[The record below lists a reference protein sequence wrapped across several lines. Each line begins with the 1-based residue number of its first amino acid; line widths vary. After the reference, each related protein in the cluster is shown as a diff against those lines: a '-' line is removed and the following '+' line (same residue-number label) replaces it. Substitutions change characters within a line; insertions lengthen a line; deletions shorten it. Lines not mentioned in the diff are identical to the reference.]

1 MRTPPESAGDI
12 LDAGAPGLARLTDL
26 VQSLHTLG
34 LESGCCVADVRARY
48 DEERTLSLPALAD
61 DAATTRSLA
70 TSLGRRTDE
79 QRRLLQQLDESW
91 DGSAA
96 DRARAELTATVRSG
110 VALCASLTD
119 LAVALESA
127 ATAIAA
133 ALREKARVVGELAE
147 GTVDGR
153 TRDEIDTIV
162 AGASGGPHGP
172 SPEEHARWFGN
183 PPGGDVGDPPG
194 GNLGDPPGGNLGD
207 PPGGN
212 LGDPPGGDVSDPAA
226 ECRRWME
233 ERLVPAVR
241 DAVDVVLGAC
251 EEAVRRI
258 AGSVTD
264 LATTTERVADDAG
277 AAAAGVSGAGTVA
290 PVVDDGS
297 TQHGPSDPPNQ
308 GALLTVPGIRPG
320 ERRREHTPGPVEADR
335 RQDENDEGGA
345 GVVLA
350 EAGPL

>member
-1 MRTPPESAGDI
+1 MRTSPESAGDI
-12 LDAGAPGLARLTDL
+12 LDVGAPGLTRLTEL
-26 VQSLHTLG
+26 VQSLHALG
-34 LESGCCVADVRARY
+34 LESGCCVADIRARY
-48 DEERTLSLPALAD
+48 DEERTLSLPALSD

-79 QRRLLQQLDESW
+79 QRRLLLQLDDSW

-96 DRARAELTATVRSG
+96 DRARAELTATVRAG

-133 ALREKARVVGELAE
+133 ALREKARVVGDLAE

-162 AGASGGPHGP
+162 AGASGSPHGP
-172 SPEEHARWFGN
+172 TPEQHTGWFGDL
-183 PPGGDVGDPPG
+183 PGSDVA
-194 GNLGDPPGGNLGD
+194 
-207 PPGGN
+207 
-212 LGDPPGGDVSDPAA
+212 DPAA
-226 ECRRWME
+226 ECRKWVE
-233 ERLVPAVR
+233 ERLVPAGR
-241 DAVDVVLGAC
+241 DAVAVVLGAC
-251 EEAVRRI
+251 EEAGRRI

-264 LATTTERVADDAG
+264 LATTTERVAEGAG
-277 AAAAGVSGAGTVA
+277 AAVGASGAGTVA

-297 TQHGPSDPPNQ
+297 MQHGPSDPPNQ

-320 ERRREHTPGPVEADR
+320 ERRREHASGPLEDDR
-335 RQDENDEGGA
+335 RQDENDEGDT

>member
-1 MRTPPESAGDI
+1 MRTSPESAGDI
-12 LDAGAPGLARLTDL
+12 LDAGAPGLARLIDL

-48 DEERTLSLPALAD
+48 DEERALSLPALAD
-61 DAATTRSLA
+61 DAVTTRSLA

-96 DRARAELTATVRSG
+96 DRARAELTTTVRAG

-127 ATAIAA
+127 ATAIVA
-133 ALREKARVVGELAE
+133 ALREKARVVGDLAE
-147 GTVDGR
+147 RTVDGR

-172 SPEEHARWFGN
+172 SPEEHARWFG
-183 PPGGDVGDPPG
+183 DPPG
-194 GNLGDPPGGNLGD
+194 SNVG
-207 PPGGN
+207 
-212 LGDPPGGDVSDPAA
+212 DPAA
-226 ECRRWME
+226 ECRRWVE

-241 DAVDVVLGAC
+241 DAVAVVLGAC
-251 EEAVRRI
+251 EEAGHRI
-258 AGSVTD
+258 AGTVTD
-264 LATTTERVADDAG
+264 LATTTERVAEG
-277 AAAAGVSGAGTVA
+277 AGVAVGASGAGTVA
-290 PVVDDGS
+290 PVVDDG
-297 TQHGPSDPPNQ
+297 TMRHGPSDPPNQ

-320 ERRREHTPGPVEADR
+320 ERRREHASGPVEDDH
-335 RQDENDEGGA
+335 RQDENDAGDA

>member
-1 MRTPPESAGDI
+1 MRTSPESAGDI
-12 LDAGAPGLARLTDL
+12 LDAGAPGLARLIDL

-48 DEERTLSLPALAD
+48 DEERALSLPALAD
-61 DAATTRSLA
+61 DAVTTRSLA

-96 DRARAELTATVRSG
+96 DRARAELTTTVRAG

-133 ALREKARVVGELAE
+133 ALREKARVVGDLAE
-147 GTVDGR
+147 RAVDGR

-172 SPEEHARWFGN
+172 SPEEHARWFGD
-183 PPGGDVGDPPG
+183 PPGSNVGDPPG
-194 GNLGDPPGGNLGD
+194 SNVGDPPGSNVG
-207 PPGGN
+207 
-212 LGDPPGGDVSDPAA
+212 DPAA
-226 ECRRWME
+226 ECRRWVE

-241 DAVDVVLGAC
+241 DAVAVVLGAC
-251 EEAVRRI
+251 EEAGHRI
-258 AGSVTD
+258 AGTVTD
-264 LATTTERVADDAG
+264 LATTTERVAEG
-277 AAAAGVSGAGTVA
+277 AGVAVGASGAGTVA
-290 PVVDDGS
+290 PVVDDG
-297 TQHGPSDPPNQ
+297 TMRHGPSDPPNQ

-320 ERRREHTPGPVEADR
+320 ERRREHASGPVEDDH
-335 RQDENDEGGA
+335 RQDENDAGDA

>member
-26 VQSLHTLG
+26 VQSLRALG

-207 PPGGN
+207 PPGG
-212 LGDPPGGDVSDPAA
+212 DVSDPAA

-251 EEAVRRI
+251 EEAGRRI

-264 LATTTERVADDAG
+264 LATTTERAADDAG
-277 AAAAGVSGAGTVA
+277 AAAAGVSGAGTVV

-320 ERRREHTPGPVEADR
+320 ERRREHTSGPVEADR

>member
-12 LDAGAPGLARLTDL
+12 LDAGAPGLARLTGL
-26 VQSLHTLG
+26 VQSLRALG

-183 PPGGDVGDPPG
+183 PPGGDV
-194 GNLGDPPGGNLGD
+194 
-207 PPGGN
+207 
-212 LGDPPGGDVSDPAA
+212 SDPAA

-251 EEAVRRI
+251 EEAGRRI

-264 LATTTERVADDAG
+264 LATTTERAADDAG
-277 AAAAGVSGAGTVA
+277 AAAAGVSGAGTVV

>member
-1 MRTPPESAGDI
+1 MRTSPESAGDI
-12 LDAGAPGLARLTDL
+12 LDVGAPGLTRLTEL
-26 VQSLHTLG
+26 VQSLHALG
-34 LESGCCVADVRARY
+34 LESGCCVADIRARY
-48 DEERTLSLPALAD
+48 DEERTLSLPALSD

-79 QRRLLQQLDESW
+79 QRRLLLQLDDSW

-96 DRARAELTATVRSG
+96 DRARAELTATVRAG

-133 ALREKARVVGELAE
+133 ALREKARVVGDLAE

-162 AGASGGPHGP
+162 AGASGSPHGP
-172 SPEEHARWFGN
+172 TPEQHTRWFGD

-194 GNLGDPPGGNLGD
+194 C
-207 PPGGN
+207 
-212 LGDPPGGDVSDPAA
+212 DVADPAA
-226 ECRRWME
+226 ECRRWVE
-233 ERLVPAVR
+233 ERLAPAVR

-251 EEAVRRI
+251 EEAGRRI

-264 LATTTERVADDAG
+264 LATTTERVAEGAG
-277 AAAAGVSGAGTVA
+277 AAVGASGAGTVA

-297 TQHGPSDPPNQ
+297 MQHGPSDPPNQ

-320 ERRREHTPGPVEADR
+320 ERRREHASGPLEDDR
-335 RQDENDEGGA
+335 RQDENDEGDT

>member
-1 MRTPPESAGDI
+1 MRTPPESTGDI

-26 VQSLHTLG
+26 VQSLHALG

-96 DRARAELTATVRSG
+96 DRARAELTSTVRAG
-110 VALCASLTD
+110 VALCVSLTD

-133 ALREKARVVGELAE
+133 ALREKARVVGDLAE
-147 GTVDGR
+147 GAVDGR

-172 SPEEHARWFGN
+172 SPEEHARWFG
-183 PPGGDVGDPPG
+183 
-194 GNLGDPPGGNLGD
+194 
-207 PPGGN
+207 
-212 LGDPPGGDVSDPAA
+212 DPPGGDVVDPAA
-226 ECRRWME
+226 ECRKWVE
-233 ERLVPAVR
+233 ECLVPAVR
-241 DAVDVVLGAC
+241 DAVDMVLGAC
-251 EEAVRRI
+251 EEAGRRI

-264 LATTTERVADDAG
+264 LATTTERVADDVG
-277 AAAAGVSGAGTVA
+277 AAAGASGAVTVA
-290 PVVDDGS
+290 PVVDDG
-297 TQHGPSDPPNQ
+297 TMQHGPSDPPNQ
-308 GALLTVPGIRPG
+308 GALLTVPGIRPS
-320 ERRREHTPGPVEADR
+320 ERRREHASGPVEADR
-335 RQDENDEGGA
+335 RQDENDEGDA
-345 GVVLA
+345 AVVLA

>member
-1 MRTPPESAGDI
+1 M
-12 LDAGAPGLARLTDL
+12 
-26 VQSLHTLG
+26 
-34 LESGCCVADVRARY
+34 
-48 DEERTLSLPALAD
+48 
-61 DAATTRSLA
+61 
-70 TSLGRRTDE
+70 
-79 QRRLLQQLDESW
+79 
-91 DGSAA
+91 
-96 DRARAELTATVRSG
+96 
-110 VALCASLTD
+110 ALCASLTD

-183 PPGGDVGDPPG
+183 PPGGDV
-194 GNLGDPPGGNLGD
+194 GD

>member
-26 VQSLHTLG
+26 VQSLHALG
-34 LESGCCVADVRARY
+34 LESGCCVAGVRARY

-207 PPGGN
+207 PPGG
-212 LGDPPGGDVSDPAA
+212 DVSDPAA

-277 AAAAGVSGAGTVA
+277 AATAGVSGPGRWL
-290 PVVDDGS
+290 PSS
-297 TQHGPSDPPNQ
+297 TTG
-308 GALLTVPGIRPG
+308 
-320 ERRREHTPGPVEADR
+320 RRSTDR
-335 RQDENDEGGA
+335 ATRRIK
-345 GVVLA
+345 VHC
-350 EAGPL
+350 

>member
-26 VQSLHTLG
+26 VQSLHALG

-96 DRARAELTATVRSG
+96 DRARAELTVTVRSG

-183 PPGGDVGDPPG
+183 PPGG
-194 GNLGDPPGGNLGD
+194 
-207 PPGGN
+207 N
-212 LGDPPGGDVSDPAA
+212 LGDPPGGDVADPAA

-251 EEAVRRI
+251 EEAGLRI

>member
-1 MRTPPESAGDI
+1 MRTSPESAGEI
-12 LDAGAPGLARLTDL
+12 LDAGAPGLARLTEL
-26 VQSLHTLG
+26 VQSLHALG

-48 DEERTLSLPALAD
+48 DEERTLALPALAD

-79 QRRLLQQLDESW
+79 QRRLLLQLDDSW

-96 DRARAELTATVRSG
+96 DRARAELTATVRAG

-133 ALREKARVVGELAE
+133 ALREKARVVGDLAE

-162 AGASGGPHGP
+162 AGASGIPHGP
-172 SPEEHARWFGN
+172 TPEQHTRWFGDPPGCDVGD

-194 GNLGDPPGGNLGD
+194 GDVGDPPGC
-207 PPGGN
+207 
-212 LGDPPGGDVSDPAA
+212 DVADPAA
-226 ECRRWME
+226 ECRKWVE
-233 ERLVPAVR
+233 EHLAPAVR
-241 DAVDVVLGAC
+241 YAVDVVLGAC
-251 EEAVRRI
+251 EEAGRRI

-264 LATTTERVADDAG
+264 LATTTERVAEG
-277 AAAAGVSGAGTVA
+277 AGVAVGASGAGTVA
-290 PVVDDGS
+290 PVVDNGS
-297 TQHGPSDPPNQ
+297 MQHGPSDPPNQ
-308 GALLTVPGIRPG
+308 GALPPVPGIRPG
-320 ERRREHTPGPVEADR
+320 ERRREHASGPLEGDR
-335 RQDENDEGGA
+335 RQDENDEGDT

>member
-26 VQSLHTLG
+26 VQSLHALG

-194 GNLGDPPGGNLGD
+194 GNLGDPPGG
-207 PPGGN
+207 
-212 LGDPPGGDVSDPAA
+212 DVSDPAA

>member
-183 PPGGDVGDPPG
+183 PPGG
-194 GNLGDPPGGNLGD
+194 
-207 PPGGN
+207 N
-212 LGDPPGGDVSDPAA
+212 LGDPPGGDVADPAA

-251 EEAVRRI
+251 EEAGRRI

>member
-26 VQSLHTLG
+26 VQSLHALG
-34 LESGCCVADVRARY
+34 LGSGCCVADVRARY
-48 DEERTLSLPALAD
+48 DEERTLSLPALSD

-96 DRARAELTATVRSG
+96 DRARAELTSTVRAG

-133 ALREKARVVGELAE
+133 ALREKARVVGDLAE

-172 SPEEHARWFGN
+172 SPEEHARWFGD

-194 GNLGDPPGGNLGD
+194 G
-207 PPGGN
+207 
-212 LGDPPGGDVSDPAA
+212 DVVDPAA
-226 ECRRWME
+226 ECRRWAE

-241 DAVDVVLGAC
+241 DAVDMVLGAC
-251 EEAVRRI
+251 EEAGRRI
-258 AGSVTD
+258 AGTVTD
-264 LATTTERVADDAG
+264 LATTTERVAEGAG
-277 AAAAGVSGAGTVA
+277 AAVGASGAGTVA

-297 TQHGPSDPPNQ
+297 MQHGPSDPPNQ

-320 ERRREHTPGPVEADR
+320 ERRREHASGPVEDDR
-335 RQDENDEGGA
+335 RQGENDEGDA

>member
-26 VQSLHTLG
+26 VQSLHALG

-48 DEERTLSLPALAD
+48 DEERTLALPALAD

-79 QRRLLQQLDESW
+79 QRRLLLQLDESW

-96 DRARAELTATVRSG
+96 DRARAELTATVRAG
-110 VALCASLTD
+110 VALCSSLTD

-133 ALREKARVVGELAE
+133 ALREKARVVGDLAE

-162 AGASGGPHGP
+162 AGASGSPHGP
-172 SPEEHARWFGN
+172 SPEEHARWFGD
-183 PPGGDVGDPPG
+183 PPGCDVGDPPG
-194 GNLGDPPGGNLGD
+194 G
-207 PPGGN
+207 
-212 LGDPPGGDVSDPAA
+212 DVADPAA
-226 ECRRWME
+226 DCRRWVE

-251 EEAVRRI
+251 EEAGRRI

-264 LATTTERVADDAG
+264 LATTTERVAEGAG
-277 AAAAGVSGAGTVA
+277 AAGGASGTGTVA

-297 TQHGPSDPPNQ
+297 MQHGPSDPPNQ

-320 ERRREHTPGPVEADR
+320 ERRREHASGPLEDDR
-335 RQDENDEGGA
+335 RQNENDEGDT

>member
-183 PPGGDVGDPPG
+183 PPGG
-194 GNLGDPPGGNLGD
+194 
-207 PPGGN
+207 N

-251 EEAVRRI
+251 EEAGRRI

>member
-1 MRTPPESAGDI
+1 MRTPPESADDI

-26 VQSLHTLG
+26 VQSLHALG
-34 LESGCCVADVRARY
+34 LESGCCVAGVRARY

-183 PPGGDVGDPPG
+183 PPGG
-194 GNLGDPPGGNLGD
+194 
-207 PPGGN
+207 N

-251 EEAVRRI
+251 EEAGRRI

-345 GVVLA
+345 GAVLA

>member
-26 VQSLHTLG
+26 VQSLHALG

-194 GNLGDPPGGNLGD
+194 G
-207 PPGGN
+207 
-212 LGDPPGGDVSDPAA
+212 DVSDPAA

-264 LATTTERVADDAG
+264 LATTTERAADDAG

>member
-96 DRARAELTATVRSG
+96 DRARAELTATVRAG
-110 VALCASLTD
+110 VALCVSLTD

-133 ALREKARVVGELAE
+133 ALREKARVVGDLAE

-172 SPEEHARWFGN
+172 TPEEHARWFGD

-194 GNLGDPPGGNLGD
+194 GDAG
-207 PPGGN
+207 
-212 LGDPPGGDVSDPAA
+212 DPAA
-226 ECRRWME
+226 ECRKWVE

-241 DAVDVVLGAC
+241 DAVDMVLGAC
-251 EEAVRRI
+251 EEAGRRI
-258 AGSVTD
+258 AGTVTD
-264 LATTTERVADDAG
+264 LATTTERVADDVG
-277 AAAAGVSGAGTVA
+277 AAAGTSGAGTVT
-290 PVVDDGS
+290 PVVDDGT
-297 TQHGPSDPPNQ
+297 TQHGPSDQPNQ

-320 ERRREHTPGPVEADR
+320 ERRREHASGPVEDDR
-335 RQDENDEGGA
+335 RQGENDEGDA

>member
-26 VQSLHTLG
+26 VQSLRALG

-194 GNLGDPPGGNLGD
+194 GNLGDPPGG
-207 PPGGN
+207 
-212 LGDPPGGDVSDPAA
+212 DVSDPAA

-335 RQDENDEGGA
+335 RQDENDEDGA

>member
-48 DEERTLSLPALAD
+48 DEERTVSLPALAD

-194 GNLGDPPGGNLGD
+194 G
-207 PPGGN
+207 
-212 LGDPPGGDVSDPAA
+212 DVADPAA

-251 EEAVRRI
+251 EEAGRRI

-277 AAAAGVSGAGTVA
+277 AAAADVSGAGTVA